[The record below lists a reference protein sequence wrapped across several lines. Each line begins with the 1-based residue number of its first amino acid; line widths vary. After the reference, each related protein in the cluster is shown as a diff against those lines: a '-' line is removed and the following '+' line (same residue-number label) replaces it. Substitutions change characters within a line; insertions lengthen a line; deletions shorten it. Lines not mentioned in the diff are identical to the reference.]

1 MLPVPISFIEKNVHS
16 YQQTC
21 KRARNVLDAIVNKRY
36 IISEKKWLRT
46 VHYEV
51 NVFGEIQHKFGKT
64 EKVLEHMLD
73 MDHISSVDYQL
84 LKFYDL
90 SNGIDMVI
98 AKLQDRKTVENLV
111 PVSVDE
117 LQLLFDIGN
126 FVEDPALT
134 KEEILSGEQLRQTR

>member
-1 MLPVPISFIEKNVHS
+1 MLPVPISFVERNVYA

-21 KRARNVLDAIVNKRY
+21 KRARNTLDAIASKRY

-64 EKVLEHMLD
+64 DQVLEHLLD
-73 MDHISSVDYQL
+73 MDHISPLDYQL

-90 SNGIDMVI
+90 SGGINMVI
-98 AKLQDRKTVENLV
+98 EMLEKRKTIDDMV
-111 PVSVDE
+111 PVSVEE
-117 LQLLFDIGN
+117 LQLLYDIGN
-126 FVEDPALT
+126 FNEDPALT
-134 KEEILSGEQLRQTR
+134 KEAILSGEQLRQT